1 MAVPAEESAWSK
13 KYKKQMEEKMK
24 KADDVLE
31 EHPDNKVA
39 KHIKA
44 STNRRL
50 NEDSDKPEAKTW
62 EFVDSAYYAA
72 RDIYMDGEAS
82 LDEAL
87 KELIDALDVCRSMAT
102 EKGEA
107 GKTKNPR
114 GKQAKENKEL
124 AKEIGY

>member
-1 MAVPAEESAWSK
+1 
-13 KYKKQMEEKMK
+13 
-24 KADDVLE
+24 
-31 EHPDNKVA
+31 
-39 KHIKA
+39 
-44 STNRRL
+44 
-50 NEDSDKPEAKTW
+50 
-62 EFVDSAYYAA
+62 
-72 RDIYMDGEAS
+72 MDGEAT

-107 GKTKNPR
+107 GKAKNPR